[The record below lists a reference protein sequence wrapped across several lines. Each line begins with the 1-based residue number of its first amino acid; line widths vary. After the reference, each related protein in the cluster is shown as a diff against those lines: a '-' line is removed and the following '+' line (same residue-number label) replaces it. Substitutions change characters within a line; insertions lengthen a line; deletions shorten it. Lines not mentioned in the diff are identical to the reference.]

1 MDVTT
6 MEMDRQSVSAA
17 HSRDI
22 TISTEAITEDFM
34 EEGILKLGFKGE
46 VEIHQQDMSSGPDH
60 RKRQEEGKG
69 RSSNS
74 SNGNSSSLGSQR
86 SARCGLSHLIPSAT
100 LSLSPFYS
108 CMGTKAQGNCQSHT
122 ARKWQS

>member
-1 MDVTT
+1 MGVTT

-22 TISTEAITEDFM
+22 IISTEAITEDFM
-34 EEGILKLGFKGE
+34 EEVILKLGFKGE
-46 VEIHQQDMSSGPDH
+46 VEIHQQDMSFGPDH
-60 RKRQEEGKG
+60 RKRQVESKG

-86 SARCGLSHLIPSAT
+86 SAGCGFNLIPSAA

-122 ARKWQS
+122 ARNWQS